1 MKSVAAEF
9 NISVTCFLVPVTL
22 PSEQSEGSPMAAAA
36 VPRFHLRWFTT
47 VDEVNLCG
55 HATLASAHFLFTSS
69 FKKYNEV
76 EFITKSGILSAKK
89 VYGLEHMNSSKTTAT
104 VNGEQFSIELNFPLI
119 SVVECDDT
127 DIPLISGTLNGAL
140 VVDVKKTA
148 GDDLIVVLASGKDV
162 ADIKPQFEE
171 LKRCPR
177 RGVIITGPAPEGS
190 GFDFF
195 TRFFCPKLGVNEDPV
210 CGSAHCSLAPYWA
223 RKLGKN
229 NLVAYMASPRGGVLD
244 LVLEEEKQRLRIRG
258 QAVTVM
264 TGTLLC

>member
-1 MKSVAAEF
+1 MYA
-9 NISVTCFLVPVTL
+9 C
-22 PSEQSEGSPMAAAA
+22 PSI
-36 VPRFHLRWFTT
+36 HLSAGIYRSQIH
-47 VDEVNLCG
+47 VKGLVNLCG

-69 FKKYNEV
+69 FQKYNEV
-76 EFITKSGILSAKK
+76 EFITKSGILGAKK

-148 GDDLIVVLASGKDV
+148 GDDLIMS
-162 ADIKPQFEE
+162 Q
-171 LKRCPR
+171 

-244 LVLEEEKQRLRIRG
+244 LVSEEEKQRLRIRG